1 MTSLSNESNHIGKKR
16 EYNELVNKIPEST
29 EFNFV
34 PKLLPH
40 QKLFNVNTD
49 PSSWSASALTQRYQ
63 RLLKEKK
70 KHKSLFS
77 SSKDPS
83 TSSISTP
90 TTTTTTTTVPYHGH
104 DPSHALSLNDY
115 IYHRTLSITIITYIQ
130 LIFRVIILSILLYIV
145 FHLIWTIQED
155 FQIKANDYT
164 NTLIQEIQS
173 CAQQYKINLCDPET
187 RVPALEKKCEH
198 WLTCMNRIPHS
209 ITRTKVSAETIAE
222 IINSFVEPI
231 SYKDMFFFLILVV
244 GSFVVSNIT
253 FGFFRKSSEYH
264 TIQPR
269 PPS

>member
-1 MTSLSNESNHIGKKR
+1 MYIHYIIHCYSLG
-16 EYNELVNKIPEST
+16 EYNELDNKIPEST

-63 RLLKEKK
+63 WLLREKK
-70 KHKSLFS
+70 KHKPLFS

-83 TSSISTP
+83 TSNTSTP
-90 TTTTTTTTVPYHGH
+90 TTVSYHGH
-104 DPSHALSLNDY
+104 DPSHGHGPPHDLSLNDY

-164 NTLIQEIQS
+164 NSKYLF
-173 CAQQYKINLCDPET
+173 K
-187 RVPALEKKCEH
+187 
-198 WLTCMNRIPHS
+198 
-209 ITRTKVSAETIAE
+209 
-222 IINSFVEPI
+222 
-231 SYKDMFFFLILVV
+231 
-244 GSFVVSNIT
+244 
-253 FGFFRKSSEYH
+253 
-264 TIQPR
+264 
-269 PPS
+269 